1 MKPIYLATL
10 LALGTVSCVDN
21 LPKLQILQAAPP
33 EEDCN
38 VPDDVALLSG
48 SLNLALA
55 GDYTSGFI
63 VTSNLADTPIVL
75 GEAPLSDTDSTA
87 VYLTELE
94 LSYQTE
100 PELNI
105 PSATVPIYGTFRGNE
120 DGSMVLGLLTRDAR
134 NALLS
139 ATGGGGSVVDVLVT
153 LRVRG
158 HTVAGGDV
166 ETNEI
171 SYPLVVGFAE
181 FKCPKMGDIHGPSLG
196 PCDPRG
202 QNGAVPECVTP

>member
-1 MKPIYLATL
+1 MKPIYLAAL
-10 LALGTVSCVDN
+10 LAFGTVSCVDN

-63 VTSNLADTPIVL
+63 VTSNLSDTPIVV
-75 GEAPLSDTDSTA
+75 GEAPVSDIDSTA

-105 PSATVPIYGTFRGNE
+105 PSATIPIYGTFRGNE
-120 DGSMVLGLLTRDAR
+120 DGSLVLGLLTRDAES
-134 NALLS
+134 ALRS
-139 ATGGGGSVVDVLVT
+139 AVGGGGTVVDVLVT

-171 SYPLVVGFAE
+171 SYPLVVGFAPYV
-181 FKCPKMGDIHGPSLG
+181 CPTAGDVHGPLVG